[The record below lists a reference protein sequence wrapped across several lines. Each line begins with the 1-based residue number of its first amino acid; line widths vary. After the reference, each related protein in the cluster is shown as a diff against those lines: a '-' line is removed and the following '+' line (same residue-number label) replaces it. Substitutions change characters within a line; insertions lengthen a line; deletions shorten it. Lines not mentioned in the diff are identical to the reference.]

1 MNLAFKLP
9 QAIQINFKGCEDMSE
24 QLKQMAERIKALREL
39 ADISVETLA
48 KDIDISAED
57 LRKYESGNEDIPVSV
72 LFSIANRFNVE
83 LAVLLTGESPRLHNY
98 LVVRKGKG
106 LKVERRKEYDYQNLA
121 YNFVNKKAEPFLVT
135 VAPESE
141 ETPISYNSH
150 AGQEF
155 NYILEGTVKIFIN
168 DHELILNEGD
178 SIYFDSGNKHAMRA
192 LNGKTAKFLAII
204 L

>member
-1 MNLAFKLP
+1 
-9 QAIQINFKGCEDMSE
+9 MSE
-24 QLKQMAERIKALREL
+24 QLKQMAERIKALREVE
-39 ADISVETLA
+39 DISVETLA
-48 KDIDISAED
+48 KDIGISAEN
-57 LRKYESGNEDIPVSV
+57 LRMYESGNEDIPVSI
-72 LFSIANRFNVE
+72 LFSIANRFNIE
-83 LAVLLTGESPRLHNY
+83 LAALLTGKNPRLHSY

-106 LKVERRKEYDYQNLA
+106 LNVQRRKEYDYQNLA

-150 AGQEF
+150 TGQEF
-155 NYILEGTVKIFIN
+155 NYILEGTVKILIN
-168 DHELILNEGD
+168 NHEITLNEGD

-192 LNGKTAKFLAII
+192 LNGKSAKFLAII

>member
-1 MNLAFKLP
+1 M
-9 QAIQINFKGCEDMSE
+9 
-24 QLKQMAERIKALREL
+24 
-39 ADISVETLA
+39 
-48 KDIDISAED
+48 
-57 LRKYESGNEDIPVSV
+57 
-72 LFSIANRFNVE
+72 
-83 LAVLLTGESPRLHNY
+83 
-98 LVVRKGKG
+98 
-106 LKVERRKEYDYQNLA
+106 KVERRKEYDYQNLA

-178 SIYFDSGNKHAMRA
+178 SIYSGNKHAMRA

>member
-1 MNLAFKLP
+1 
-9 QAIQINFKGCEDMSE
+9 MSE
-24 QLKQMAERIKALREL
+24 QLKQMAERIKALREV
-39 ADISVETLA
+39 ADVSVETLS
-48 KDIDISAED
+48 KDIGISAEA

-72 LFSIANRFNVE
+72 LISIANRFNIE
-83 LAVLLTGESPRLHNY
+83 LAVLLTGENPRLHNY

-106 LKVERRKEYDYQNLA
+106 LNVERRKEYHYQNLA
-121 YNFVNKKAEPFLVT
+121 YNFVHKKAEPFLVT

-150 AGQEF
+150 VGQEF

-168 DHELILNEGD
+168 DHELILSEGD